1 MLSKKDIAMTRNWW
15 RAGGWGVLLT
25 AMLVAGCEPTTDPA
39 GQRLLAEGRRLFDG
53 HNYGQAEGVFSEFLL
68 EYDNTTSG
76 AEAFYM
82 RGLCRRRMQPADDAG
97 ATADFKQAAAR
108 GRHAALRSLA
118 RVALGHTYFEK
129 NSGSD
134 YRKSIQHY
142 SDALREMAD
151 GPPKDAALFR
161 LGVSLQSV
169 GQWSEAD
176 GHLSKCMNG
185 FPDSSFTPGA
195 RRRFGA
201 RTFRLQVEAFADL
214 NRALAR
220 QGALRR
226 SGWAADWT
234 SIKRDGR
241 VLYAVRSGQYD
252 TFEQAK
258 LGLRKLKATEPGAII
273 VAAELP
279 RFGP

>member
-1 MLSKKDIAMTRNWW
+1 MPEPRIGWYPPMVVHPHKKPSSYARQ
-15 RAGGWGVLLT
+15 AKVVSQVLLKL
-25 AMLVAGCEPTTDPA
+25 M
-39 GQRLLAEGRRLFDG
+39 GQSLTRKRSPDARHLEVNCAFALIRWLHKTHIDHAKRLLR
-53 HNYGQAEGVFSEFLL
+53 
-68 EYDNTTSG
+68 SG
-76 AEAFYM
+76 ALSSAT
-82 RGLCRRRMQPADDAG
+82 RGNLFLAILRHQDPKKLGKCSELFKGMELQWVYLHRDLVPSDFVFQNVKFVRCR
-97 ATADFKQAAAR
+97 
-108 GRHAALRSLA
+108 LR
-118 RVALGHTYFEK
+118 
-129 NSGSD
+129 
-134 YRKSIQHY
+134 
-142 SDALREMAD
+142 
-151 GPPKDAALFR
+151 
-161 LGVSLQSV
+161 
-169 GQWSEAD
+169 
-176 GHLSKCMNG
+176 G

-226 SGWAADWT
+226 RGWAADWT